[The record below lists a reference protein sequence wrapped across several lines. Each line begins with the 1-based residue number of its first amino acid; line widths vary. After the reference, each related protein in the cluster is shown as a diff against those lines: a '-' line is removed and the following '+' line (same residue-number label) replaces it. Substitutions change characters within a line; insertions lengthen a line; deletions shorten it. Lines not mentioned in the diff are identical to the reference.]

1 MSLYGIHSGKKNIV
15 TFKLSQPPKKKRQKW
30 SEAIIKCKYSHK
42 KNISNIPL
50 LYSVAYPAT
59 TSDSVSEWSK
69 GARLDS
75 KNNTTTKLDAAGAYK
90 KKYQ

>member
-1 MSLYGIHSGKKNIV
+1 MKN
-15 TFKLSQPPKKKRQKW
+15 KQKW
-30 SEAIIKCKYSHK
+30 IEAIIKCKYSHR
-42 KNISNIPL
+42 KNMSNIPP

-69 GARLDS
+69 GALFDS
-75 KNNTTTKLDAAGAYK
+75 KKRTIIKLEAAGAYK